1 MDYLTIIDKAAQYV
15 KLKLFDFEEGGHDW
29 LHTYRVWQTTKL
41 LAMHTKCN
49 KTVAELGALFHDI
62 ADAKFTNGDE
72 TIAIKLTENWLQ
84 QEHLGRNII
93 SAVLHIV
100 KHVSWRKQYEFDAV
114 DYPELAIVQD
124 ADRLDAIGAIGI
136 ARAFSYGGF
145 AKRPIIVP
153 SSEVN
158 QLNDMEDTIS
168 HFYEKLLHI
177 KDSLHTKHAKAIA
190 YERHEFMLQFLNQI
204 QKEVSLSS
212 HDE

>member
-1 MDYLTIIDKAAQYV
+1 M
-15 KLKLFDFEEGGHDW
+15 LF
-29 LHTYRVWQTTKL
+29 RS
-41 LAMHTKCN
+41 
-49 KTVAELGALFHDI
+49 
-62 ADAKFTNGDE
+62 
-72 TIAIKLTENWLQ
+72 IKLTENWLQ